1 MKPRRLNSALVVGA
15 VALVAWAAWTYVV
28 PTALGGET
36 TYVITEGTSME
47 PSFHTGDLAIVRP
60 AGRYAVGDVVAY
72 RSSLLHIIVLHRIVA
87 IHGDRYVFKGD
98 HNDFLDP
105 VQPTRAEIVG
115 KLWIHIPHAGFVLA
129 WLHTPLAVAILIAAA
144 GLLVVSSE
152 GERRRRG
159 RRRRNASEPRARGA
173 RAMKP
178 AKSSAAYV
186 DVPGPL
192 AAAVALMV
200 VFAILAGLAFSR
212 PTTRSTTHTSR
223 YTQSVTFSYRS
234 LVRPGPVYP
243 NGIVSTGDPL
253 FLQLVKNLR
262 IGIRYQMTSAA
273 SHVIAGTRGVTV
285 VLSEPT
291 GWSSHFQV
299 FKVAGFRGD
308 AFTERFTIYLDN
320 IQSLLDQVDRL
331 SGVTGSEATIAVDVS
346 VRIRGLVAG
355 RPIAAVFRPSLSFA
369 LQPLQL
375 QPNPAGGPPDEYTTV
390 QRGLVTVASSAPNT
404 INLLGVKVGVRGLR
418 IASVV
423 GFVLAAI
430 AVLLFVLRA
439 RRARPVTDEDRI
451 QAQYGHLIVAVRAPG
466 SVSSQVIEVTS
477 IEALVKLAENSGQLV
492 LHQHNG
498 GGDSYLVNDGATAYR
513 YMPGSPNGA
522 AAQPPARAG
531 QGAARNGLTNQPLA
545 SSASPG
551 AMVQSQVPNL
561 EGAPAPSSAPVS
573 PDVPVAPAT
582 EANGVFVA
590 GLPDV
595 APAPASQPAAT
606 ADVAA
611 PEASPAAADVAVPE
625 ASPAAA
631 TADVAA
637 PEASPATATAD
648 VAAPEASPAAADV
661 AAPDASP
668 APATADVAAPDASP
682 AAATPAASVPA
693 RSTAPAGSAVPA
705 TSEFAAPSY
714 PDPVPGEAAPPAV
727 VAAAASAAA
736 AAAALMRRP
745 VAPDASAVSTG
756 ASPTASSAQPSATL
770 QPGSPQAVSP
780 SATLQPG
787 SPQAVPPVLEQRSP
801 AAPPT
806 GPTARPPSGLGQAA
820 ASLPPPSSGP
830 GVTSDTG
837 GGLGSAPTSL
847 PSRPP
852 ASGAGPGIGSGLG
865 PAPTSLPP
873 SQAPPPAA
881 PPSEPQALLG
891 PGPTSLR
898 PPPTAPP
905 AAPSSEPQAGLG
917 PAPTSL
923 RPPRTAPPAA
933 PPSEPQAGLG
943 PAPTSLRPP
952 RTAPPAAPP
961 AAPPS
966 GSQALHGPAPTSLR
980 PPWAHPTPGRER
992 TPTDAPRQPGP
1003 EHSPSA
1009 TVQSATQAIQ
1019 AWRARMR
1026 KRLR

>member
-1 MKPRRLNSALVVGA
+1 MKPRRLNSALLVGA
-15 VALVAWAAWTYVV
+15 AALVAWAAWTYVV
-28 PTALGGET
+28 PTALGGEA
-36 TYVITEGTSME
+36 TYVITEGQSME
-47 PSFHTGDLAIVRP
+47 PKFHTGDLAIVRP
-60 AGRYAVGDVVAY
+60 NGRYAVGDVVAY
-72 RSSLLHIIVLHRIVA
+72 HSSLLHIIVLHRIVA
-87 IHGDRYVFKGD
+87 IHGGHYVFKGD

-159 RRRRNASEPRARGA
+159 RRRRNASEPRERGA

-178 AKSSAAYV
+178 AKSSAAYL

-200 VFAILAGLAFSR
+200 VFVLLAGLAFSR
-212 PTTRSTTHTSR
+212 PTTRSTTRTSR

-234 LVRPGPVYP
+234 FVHPGPVYP
-243 NGIVSTGDPL
+243 SGIVSTGDPL
-253 FLQLVKNLR
+253 FLQLVKKLR
-262 IGIRYQMTSAA
+262 VGIRYQMTSAA

-299 FKVAGFRGD
+299 AKVAGFRGD

-331 SGVTGSEATIAVDVS
+331 SGVSGSEATIAVDVS
-346 VRIRGLVAG
+346 VHIRGLVAG
-355 RPIAAVFRPSLSFA
+355 RPIAAVFRPSLSFV

-375 QPNPAGGPPDEYTTV
+375 QPNPTGGPPDGYTTV
-390 QRGLVTVASSAPNT
+390 QHGLVTIASSAPNT
-404 INLLGVKVGVRGLR
+404 ITLLGVRVGVRGLR

-423 GFVLAAI
+423 GFLLAAI
-430 AVLLFVLRA
+430 AVLMLVLRA

-451 QAQYGHLIVAVRAPG
+451 QAQYGHLIVPVRAPG
-466 SVSSQVIEVTS
+466 SVSSEVIEVTS

-513 YMPGSPNGA
+513 YIPRSSNGA

-531 QGAARNGLTNQPLA
+531 QGAARNGLTSQPLA
-545 SSASPG
+545 SSTSPG

-561 EGAPAPSSAPVS
+561 ERAAAPSSAPVS

-590 GLPDV
+590 ELADG
-595 APAPASQPAAT
+595 APAPASQAAAT

-611 PEASPAAADVAVPE
+611 PEASRAAATADVAGPE
-625 ASPAAA
+625 TSPAAA

-637 PEASPATATAD
+637 PEASPAAATAEAALPD
-648 VAAPEASPAAADV
+648 ASQAAATAEVAAPEASPAPAEIALPDV
-661 AAPDASP
+661 SPSPAEVALPDVSP
-668 APATADVAAPDASP
+668 APAEVALPDVSQAAATADVAAAEASP
-682 AAATPAASVPA
+682 AAAAPAASVPA
-693 RSTAPAGSAVPA
+693 RSTTPAGSAVPA
-705 TSEFAAPSY
+705 ASEVAAPAY

-736 AAAALMRRP
+736 AAAALTRRP
-745 VAPDASAVSTG
+745 ASPDAWGVSTG
-756 ASPTASSAQPSATL
+756 ASPTACTPPPPPTRQPGSPPTVAPSPTL
-770 QPGSPQAVSP
+770 QPGSPQAFAP
-780 SATLQPG
+780 A
-787 SPQAVPPVLEQRSP
+787 LEQRSP
-801 AAPPT
+801 GAPPT
-806 GPTARPPSGLGQAA
+806 GTPAKPPSGLGRAA
-820 ASLPPPSSGP
+820 ASLPPRSSEP
-830 GVTSDTG
+830 AVTSDTG
-837 GGLGSAPTSL
+837 G
-847 PSRPP
+847 
-852 ASGAGPGIGSGLG
+852 
-865 PAPTSLPP
+865 
-873 SQAPPPAA
+873 
-881 PPSEPQALLG
+881 
-891 PGPTSLR
+891 
-898 PPPTAPP
+898 
-905 AAPSSEPQAGLG
+905 GLG

-923 RPPRTAPPAA
+923 RPSQAAPPTAPP
-933 PPSEPQAGLG
+933 SGPQAGLG
-943 PAPTSLRPP
+943 PASTSLPP
-952 RTAPPAAPP
+952 SQAAPP
-961 AAPPS
+961 TAPPS
-966 GSQALHGPAPTSLR
+966 GPQAGLGPGPTSLPPLPTAPAAAPSSGSQAGHGPAPTSLR
-980 PPWAHPTPGRER
+980 PPWANPTPGRDR
-992 TPTDAPRQPGP
+992 MPTDAPRQPGP
-1003 EHSPSA
+1003 EHSASA

-1026 KRLR
+1026 RRLH